1 MAGINLPGES
11 GQLGV
16 RDEAFYATDGETSP
30 RPSPSPGAS
39 SDTELAS
46 STSSASASSSVAMS
60 VAELKRQQ
68 LGGRASAKEGK
79 RVQGNSLK
87 ELRRL
92 QKETMDSNL
101 ASFPGGQVRGAR
113 QDCASIQ
120 MTNSLTIH

>member
-1 MAGINLPGES
+1 MAGVNLPGES

-16 RDEAFYATDGETSP
+16 RDEAFYATDGDITT
-30 RPSPSPGAS
+30 PSPAGAS
-39 SDTELAS
+39 SDTELGLS
-46 STSSASASSSVAMS
+46 VSSSVSSTTSSLAT
-60 VAELKRQQ
+60 VAKLKRQQ

-101 ASFPGGQVRGAR
+101 ASFPGGQVGHGKIA
-113 QDCASIQ
+113 QK
-120 MTNSLTIH
+120 HKYK